1 MQILTRAAR
10 PDISVKYS
18 ELRNVF
24 GMRDEVFPGES
35 KISNWKEFYLIFP
48 FVLRMELKRKVALIC
63 CSQIVRGIFC
73 TLPEISSA
81 AL

>member
-24 GMRDEVFPGES
+24 GMRDEVFPGMIDKEYNIKLEGILSHIPFCSSNGAKEES
-35 KISNWKEFYLIFP
+35 GIYMLFSN
-48 FVLRMELKRKVALIC
+48 
-63 CSQIVRGIFC
+63 S
-73 TLPEISSA
+73 
-81 AL
+81 